1 MSRLGARHVRPRS
14 LEPGL
19 GARQVWFQDLTR
31 VKAERS
37 DMSAITLWNL
47 DKEPNKVGWDLAAE
61 DQRLGQTCLARVTR
75 TQPVTRISLAK
86 LG

>member
-1 MSRLGARHVRPRS
+1 MGGGGYSPQGNLPIGGVRDPNMSRLGARHVRPRS

-61 DQRLGQTCLARVTR
+61 DQRLG
-75 TQPVTRISLAK
+75 
-86 LG
+86 